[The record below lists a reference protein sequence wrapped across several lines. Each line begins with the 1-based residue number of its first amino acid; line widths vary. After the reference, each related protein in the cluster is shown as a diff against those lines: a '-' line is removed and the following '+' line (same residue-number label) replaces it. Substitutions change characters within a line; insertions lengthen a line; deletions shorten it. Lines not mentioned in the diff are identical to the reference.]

1 MYRREPV
8 HVGGRREASHLALPL
23 TRRVVGNLG
32 SIVRVLT
39 ACRAPP
45 LRDRPPHVAEEKTG
59 PTAAGLSER
68 FSVPCFLAG
77 RMQDIESDTGYD
89 TLRCL
94 PEGGLAVYR
103 KRPFTTHA
111 DRLRPRLKA
120 DGSHLSS
127 RRALISR
134 IPPEELRQHG

>member
-1 MYRREPV
+1 MLTLLVTGAFSGCGPLAGRPTDSKEILHNSVYRREPL

-59 PTAAGLSER
+59 PHAAACQNGSPSHS
-68 FSVPCFLAG
+68 FSLDVCK
-77 RMQDIESDTGYD
+77 T
-89 TLRCL
+89 
-94 PEGGLAVYR
+94 
-103 KRPFTTHA
+103 
-111 DRLRPRLKA
+111 
-120 DGSHLSS
+120 
-127 RRALISR
+127 
-134 IPPEELRQHG
+134 